1 MMNLDPSRR
10 QSMYEMIEAAAKE
23 QAKDL
28 AWVSNLYRQRLENL
42 QQMDEHRRRWLKQ
55 QEENELA

>member
-1 MMNLDPSRR
+1 
-10 QSMYEMIEAAAKE
+10 MYEMIEAAAKE

>member
-1 MMNLDPSRR
+1 MNLNPERR